1 MITPN
6 DQTYIL
12 ALTQRLLPNILT
24 EINFDPTVKE
34 VGHTFG
40 EKVEEVLVEKFVEL
54 DSRFTAPDN
63 KREMQDVSFNDDL
76 INIKFGFDKKGQPN
90 MVAFNRL
97 STRYLKGEIDSY
109 YIISIDGK
117 TNTVTLF
124 DLYQQLPYTNYNVG
138 TGQVMLK
145 EKQFFS
151 QFDQSKDYSISRYT
165 IINTLREMKL
175 QSHKDHIK
183 LKEEQLKKSL
193 ELFDRTLTMDF
204 VKGATTAPHVITIL

>member
-63 KREMQDVSFNDDL
+63 KREMQDVSFNDNL

-97 STRYLKGEIDSY
+97 STRYLKNEIDSY

-117 TNTVTLF
+117 TNNVTLF

-151 QFDQSKDYSISRYT
+151 QFDQKKDYSLSKYT
-165 IINTLREMKL
+165 IINTMRQMKV
-175 QSHKDHIK
+175 QSHKDHVK

-193 ELFDRTLTMDF
+193 ELFDKTLSLF
-204 VKGATTAPHVITIL
+204 

>member
-63 KREMQDVSFNDDL
+63 KREMQEVSFNDDL

-97 STRYLKGEIDSY
+97 STRYLKNEIDSY

-117 TNTVTLF
+117 TNNVTLF

-151 QFDQSKDYSISRYT
+151 QFDQKKDYSLSKYT
-165 IINTLREMKL
+165 IINTMRQMKL

-193 ELFDRTLTMDF
+193 ELFDKTLS
-204 VKGATTAPHVITIL
+204 LY